1 MIYKQAQS
9 NRFTFLGVSKTGDA
23 HINSGKQNQDAIE
36 FFALDDS
43 FAVAVSDGLGS
54 CERSQIGSHTA
65 VNICSHILLEIEDE
79 RLEFECESV
88 VQRFTELWTAAFP
101 QSVSKNYSATIK
113 AVFAKG
119 DKLIAISIGDGLLCI
134 LSGEE
139 TLFAPFTE
147 CDFFNETVCLTHGMK
162 PEVLWTGSITKKD
175 STVIF
180 LSTDGVSSGIS
191 EGRELELVLEIG
203 AMRDISEL
211 KRGIENMLSEMG
223 KYNSDD
229 KTVGV
234 LIL

>member
-23 HINSGKQNQDAIE
+23 HINSGRQNQDAIE
-36 FFALDDS
+36 FFALEDS
-43 FAVAVSDGLGS
+43 FVVAVSDGLGS
-54 CERSQIGSHTA
+54 CERSQIGSRTA
-65 VNICSHILLEIEDE
+65 VLICSQILLEIEDE

-88 VQRFTELWTAAFP
+88 VQRFTELWTAAFS
-101 QSVSKNYSATIK
+101 QSISKKYSATIK

-119 DKLIAISIGDGLLCI
+119 NKLIAISIGDGLLCI

-139 TLFAPFTE
+139 TIFAPITE
-147 CDFFNETVCLTHGMK
+147 GDFINETVCLSHRMK
-162 PEVLWTGSITKKD
+162 PDVLWTGSITRENG
-175 STVIF
+175 TVIF
-180 LSTDGVSSGIS
+180 LSTDGVASGIS

-203 AMRDISEL
+203 ATKDISEL
-211 KRGIENMLSEMG
+211 KHGIENMLTEME

-234 LIL
+234 VIL